1 MRKRV
6 TDGANRVVYHAHPT
20 AIGACTL
27 VLPADARVVT
37 RALWKSLTEGVI
49 AFPAGVGVLPWMVPG
64 SSELAQATSRQME
77 TFEAVVWAQHGLM
90 CAGTD
95 FDATFGLMQA
105 VEKAADVYV
114 RARSLNGGGEPAHMI
129 PDEGI
134 RATAA
139 AYRLPVNEAF
149 LD

>member
-1 MRKRV
+1 M
-6 TDGANRVVYHAHPT
+6 DGA
-20 AIGACTL
+20 GQ
-27 VLPADARVVT
+27 
-37 RALWKSLTEGVI
+37 
-49 AFPAGVGVLPWMVPG
+49 
-64 SSELAQATSRQME
+64 LAQATSRQME